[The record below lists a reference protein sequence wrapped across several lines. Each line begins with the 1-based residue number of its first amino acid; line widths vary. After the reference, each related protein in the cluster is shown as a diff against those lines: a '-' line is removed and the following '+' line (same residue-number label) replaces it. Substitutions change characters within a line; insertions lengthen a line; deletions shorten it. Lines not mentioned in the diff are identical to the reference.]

1 VGAIPDK
8 PFYRLSEVCQFTDT
22 QPYVLR
28 FWESEFP
35 QLVPARSKGGQPLY
49 RREDLDLVLRIKQ
62 LLYEE
67 EQTIAA
73 ARLRLEDERPDGV
86 SASRTSA
93 ALPDVD
99 GTVGPAAARGPRAEA
114 AVAPPA
120 DSGMVSRERY
130 DDAVDEIEHLRFQLR
145 EAEKRRTKA
154 ESALERSEAQL
165 RVERERIQRA
175 IDRLQRIVQLVTQD
189 CRPA

>member
-1 VGAIPDK
+1 MGEIPDK
-8 PFYRLSEVCQFTDT
+8 PFYRLSEVCEFTDT

-35 QLVPARSKGGQPLY
+35 QLVPARTKSGQPLY

-73 ARLRLEDERPDGV
+73 ARQRLEIESPAGAAAPPREPSSAADGTTRGVPERTRRPAVAV
-86 SASRTSA
+86 SA
-93 ALPDVD
+93 
-99 GTVGPAAARGPRAEA
+99 VGEP
-114 AVAPPA
+114 
-120 DSGMVSRERY
+120 GMVSRERY

-145 EAEKRRTKA
+145 ESEKRRTKA
-154 ESALERSEAQL
+154 EGALERSEELL
-165 RVERERIQRA
+165 RLERERIQRA
-175 IDRLQRIVQLVTQD
+175 LEQLERIVAMV
-189 CRPA
+189 P